1 MAIAYE
7 MYDDGTTKEVK
18 FARNELSDDGVYC
31 IVDDNSKSIFLWKG
45 RNADVR
51 RKFVGAQAAS
61 RIRSQHGNG
70 YRVHPIDAGEEPS
83 NFWESFD

>member
-7 MYDDGTTKEVK
+7 MYDDGTTKEVQC
-18 FARNELSDDGVYC
+18 ARNELSDDGVYC

-61 RIRSQHGNG
+61 QIRSRHGNG

-83 NFWESFD
+83 DFWDSFD